1 MYKEIIICSI
11 VIIIVVGLNI
21 LTESYTKESIT
32 LMTGDLKSL
41 KENMISEEQNEEKLN
56 NQIENIVNN
65 WNEKHKKLA
74 YYIEHDELEKVETEL
89 VYLKGNIE
97 VKEYEQGIPNLNNC
111 IFILE
116 HIKEKTALQIKNIFQ
131 ILLQVT

>member
-1 MYKEIIICSI
+1 
-11 VIIIVVGLNI
+11 
-21 LTESYTKESIT
+21 
-32 LMTGDLKSL
+32 
-41 KENMISEEQNEEKLN
+41 MISEEQNEEKLN

-97 VKEYEQGIPNLNNC
+97 VKEYEQGYS
-111 IFILE
+111 
-116 HIKEKTALQIKNIFQ
+116 
-131 ILLQVT
+131 

>member
-21 LTESYTKESIT
+21 LTENYTKESVA
-32 LMTGDLKSL
+32 LMTGNLEDLK
-41 KENMISEEQNEEKLN
+41 KNMISEDQDEEDLN
-56 NQIENIVNN
+56 NQIEDIVNN
-65 WNEKHKKLA
+65 WNERHKKLA

-89 VYLKGNIE
+89 VSLKGNIE

-116 HIKEKTALQIKNIFQ
+116 HIKEKTALQIKNIF
-131 ILLQVT
+131 

>member
-11 VIIIVVGLNI
+11 VIIIVVSLNI
-21 LTESYTKESIT
+21 FTENYTKETVT
-32 LMTGDLKSL
+32 LMTSNLENL
-41 KENMISEEQNEEKLN
+41 KENMILEEQNEENINK
-56 NQIENIVNN
+56 QIDDIVNG

-74 YYIEHDELEKVETEL
+74 YYIEHDELEKVKTEL
-89 VYLKGNIE
+89 VLLKGNIE

-116 HIKEKTALQIKNIFQ
+116 HIKEKTALQIKNIF
-131 ILLQVT
+131 

>member
-74 YYIEHDELEKVETEL
+74 YYIEHDELEKVEAEIALMEGQSESEL
-89 VYLKGNIE
+89 YDEICPELEK
-97 VKEYEQGIPNLNNC
+97 C

-116 HIKEKTALQIKNIFQ
+116 HIEDKTALNVKNIF
-131 ILLQVT
+131 

>member
-21 LTESYTKESIT
+21 FTENYTKESIT
-32 LMTGDLKSL
+32 SMTGDLKSL
-41 KENMISEEQNEEKLN
+41 KENMISEEQNEENIN
-56 NQIENIVNN
+56 NQIENIVGN

-74 YYIEHDELEKVETEL
+74 YYIEHDELEKVKTEL
-89 VYLKGNIE
+89 VSLKGNIE

-116 HIKEKTALQIKNIFQ
+116 HIREKTSLQIKNIF
-131 ILLQVT
+131 

>member
-21 LTESYTKESIT
+21 LTENYTKESVA
-32 LMTGDLKSL
+32 LMTDNLENL
-41 KENMISEEQNEEKLN
+41 KENMISEEQKGEDINK
-56 NQIENIVNN
+56 QIDDILNN
-65 WNEKHKKLA
+65 WNERHKKLA

-89 VYLKGNIE
+89 VLLKGNIE
-97 VKEYEQGIPNLNNC
+97 VQEYEQGIPNLSNC

-116 HIKEKTALQIKNIFQ
+116 HIKEKTALQIKNIF
-131 ILLQVT
+131 

>member
-21 LTESYTKESIT
+21 LTENYTKESVA
-32 LMTGDLKSL
+32 LMTGNLEDLK
-41 KENMISEEQNEEKLN
+41 KNMISEEQNEEDLN

-65 WNEKHKKLA
+65 WNERHKKLA

-89 VYLKGNIE
+89 VSLKGNIE

-116 HIKEKTALQIKNIFQ
+116 HIKEKTALQIKNIF
-131 ILLQVT
+131 

>member
-32 LMTGDLKSL
+32 LMTGNLENLKQ
-41 KENMISEEQNEEKLN
+41 NMILEEQNEENINK
-56 NQIENIVNN
+56 QIDDIVND

-74 YYIEHDELEKVETEL
+74 YYIEHDELEKVKTEL
-89 VYLKGNIE
+89 VLLKGNIE

-116 HIKEKTALQIKNIFQ
+116 HIKEKTALQIKNIF
-131 ILLQVT
+131 

>member
-21 LTESYTKESIT
+21 LTENYTKESVA
-32 LMTGDLKSL
+32 LMTDNLESL
-41 KENMISEEQNEEKLN
+41 KQTMITEEQDEDNINE
-56 NQIENIVNN
+56 QIDNILNN
-65 WNEKHKKLA
+65 WNDRHKILA

-89 VYLKGNIE
+89 VLLKGNIE
-97 VKEYEQGIPNLNNC
+97 VQEYEQGIPNLSNC

-116 HIKEKTALQIKNIFQ
+116 HIKEKTALQIKNIF
-131 ILLQVT
+131 